1 MIINSGDFL
10 SAAFYP
16 MLKHLKALWRIS
28 VRKPNNATC
37 QIIVEPLPAAEE
49 NQAAHFIIPKAI
61 TPGCSAWLC
70 WNKVKITDKHE
81 MTGLDCAD
89 PANCYPMGVSLE
101 TVAQPWQSPGVAMA
115 D

>member
-1 MIINSGDFL
+1 
-10 SAAFYP
+10 
-16 MLKHLKALWRIS
+16 
-28 VRKPNNATC
+28 
-37 QIIVEPLPAAEE
+37 
-49 NQAAHFIIPKAI
+49 
-61 TPGCSAWLC
+61 
-70 WNKVKITDKHE
+70 